1 LIAAAAAVVVPCIA
15 RDPEQARV
23 AAGSE
28 VLLALLEVLKAYA
41 QQLGHAEEA
50 MRMCLELM
58 LQLLGMGECSYAA
71 CTDAGGGPMQQQQH
85 GWPHGRR

>member
-1 LIAAAAAVVVPCIA
+1 MLAVDAAAVVLPTA

-41 QQLGHAEEA
+41 QQLEHAVEA
-50 MRMCLELM
+50 MRMSLELM
-58 LQLLGMGECSYAA
+58 VQLLSMGEC
-71 CTDAGGGPMQQQQH
+71 MQH
-85 GWPHGRR
+85 LCFTMS